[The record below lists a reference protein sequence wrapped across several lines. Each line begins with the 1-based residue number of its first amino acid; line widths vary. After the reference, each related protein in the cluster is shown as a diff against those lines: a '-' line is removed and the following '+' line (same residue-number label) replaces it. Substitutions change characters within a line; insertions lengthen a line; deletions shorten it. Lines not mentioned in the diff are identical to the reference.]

1 MLWCGPLR
9 LAFPCDVPYACTNI
23 QQVAYEKE
31 EEEEEEE
38 EEEAHIHMAQC
49 KGVR

>member
-9 LAFPCDVPYACTNI
+9 LAFLCDVPYACTNI

-31 EEEEEEE
+31 EEEEEP
-38 EEEAHIHMAQC
+38 HIHMAQC